1 LFLFGE
7 ELQLIVD
14 AVCAVLIDS
23 NGLVVTHATPSP
35 GASAPNRARA
45 CVIYSHG
52 NATDI
57 IEGGTTRMQE
67 FAKEFDVDVVSLCSI
82 GC

>member
-1 LFLFGE
+1 M
-7 ELQLIVD
+7 IVS
-14 AVCAVLIDS
+14 AVCAVRIDS
-23 NGLVVTHATPSP
+23 NGLLTPATPP
-35 GASAPNRARA
+35 AGASAPHQARA

-57 IEGGTTRMQE
+57 MTSLPTRMQE
-67 FAKEFDVDVVSLCSI
+67 FAKEFDVDVVSFCRI

>member
-1 LFLFGE
+1 MR
-7 ELQLIVD
+7 
-14 AVCAVLIDS
+14 IDS
-23 NGLVVTHATPSP
+23 NGRLTPATPSA
-35 GASAPNRARA
+35 GASAPQRARA

-57 IEGGTTRMQE
+57 IEGGYLPTRMQE